1 MSSKGRLTAK
11 EKARVK
17 LLEYLGNPE
26 NDFRGRAFLSTNI
39 LGYKCEQQIHNLFDG
54 DELHEIER
62 EALEIRRKKYA
73 FRLSRVDI
81 ALLNQAMAG
90 DVPAIKLSYQRFEDW
105 VEKKAVEAKITPGEG
120 LYELIDKMWGNT
132 ETTRPENV

>member
-1 MSSKGRLTAK
+1 MSSEGRLTAK

-26 NDFRGRAFLSTNI
+26 NDFRGRAFLSTHI

-54 DELHEIER
+54 DEIHEIER
-62 EALEIRRKKYA
+62 EALESRRKKYGA
-73 FRLSRVDI
+73 QLSRVDN
-81 ALLNQAMAG
+81 ALLKEATAG
-90 DVPAIKLSYQRFEDW
+90 DVPAIKLVYQRFEDW

-120 LYELIDKMWGNT
+120 LYELIDKMGGNT
-132 ETTRPENV
+132 ETERPENG